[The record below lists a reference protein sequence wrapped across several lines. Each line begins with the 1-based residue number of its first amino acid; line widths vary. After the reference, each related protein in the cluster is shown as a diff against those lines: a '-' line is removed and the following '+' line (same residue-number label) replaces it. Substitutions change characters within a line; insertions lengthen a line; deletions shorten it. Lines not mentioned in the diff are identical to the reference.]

1 MQRVEVINA
10 VITCEFSDAQGFAAA
25 DFGGAGQTQIGED
38 LAIGCFSIPSYA
50 RDNVVKFY

>member
-10 VITCEFSDAQGFAAA
+10 VITCEFSDAQGFAAG